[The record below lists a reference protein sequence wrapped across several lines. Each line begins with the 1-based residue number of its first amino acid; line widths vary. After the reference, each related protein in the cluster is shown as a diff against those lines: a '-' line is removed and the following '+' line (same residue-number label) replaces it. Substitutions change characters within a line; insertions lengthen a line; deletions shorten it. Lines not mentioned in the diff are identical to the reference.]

1 MYTRL
6 KDLREDKD
14 LTQKQIAKILNI
26 TQQAYSNYESEKREL
41 PYETMIKISLFYDVS
56 LDYIF
61 KLTKNKKRLN

>member
-14 LTQKQIAKILNI
+14 LTQNQIAKILNI
-26 TQQAYSNYESEKREL
+26 SQQAYSNYENEKREL
-41 PYETMIKISLFYDVS
+41 PYNLMIKIALFYNVS

-61 KLTKNKKRLN
+61 KLSNNKKRL